1 MEQRKKIRYG
11 MAALLLILGLTL
23 SACSHGQSESSPME
37 SSPPASAGQEE
48 TTQPE
53 TDQPDTAANEAI
65 LYIGIR
71 DGGFTEYP
79 MTYEGSLTPEVL
91 IAGIGDLTG
100 WDMTLAEDVATGK
113 GGMSVCFAD
122 SSALFTGPPEP
133 QNEEFFMFSAEQLA
147 QTILDST
154 QKTLQMAFTGEGGD
168 PDALDIYYYME
179 GEQPLELP
187 DIGREWPLDQPY
199 VW

>member
-1 MEQRKKIRYG
+1 MKQRKKIRYG

-79 MTYEGSLTPEVL
+79 MTYEGSLTPVSYTHL
-91 IAGIGDLTG
+91 TLPTIA
-100 WDMTLAEDVATGK
+100 
-113 GGMSVCFAD
+113 
-122 SSALFTGPPEP
+122 
-133 QNEEFFMFSAEQLA
+133 
-147 QTILDST
+147 
-154 QKTLQMAFTGEGGD
+154 
-168 PDALDIYYYME
+168 
-179 GEQPLELP
+179 
-187 DIGREWPLDQPY
+187 
-199 VW
+199 

>member
-1 MEQRKKIRYG
+1 MKQRKKIRYG

-100 WDMTLAEDVATGK
+100 WDMTLATTAPGESAAANRSPK
-113 GGMSVCFAD
+113 ASV
-122 SSALFTGPPEP
+122 SASLWEIYSTKQRSFPVTFPNSI
-133 QNEEFFMFSAEQLA
+133 QY
-147 QTILDST
+147 TI
-154 QKTLQMAFTGEGGD
+154 F
-168 PDALDIYYYME
+168 
-179 GEQPLELP
+179 
-187 DIGREWPLDQPY
+187 
-199 VW
+199 

>member
-1 MEQRKKIRYG
+1 MKQRKKIRYG

-79 MTYEGSLTPEVL
+79 MTYE
-91 IAGIGDLTG
+91 
-100 WDMTLAEDVATGK
+100 
-113 GGMSVCFAD
+113 
-122 SSALFTGPPEP
+122 
-133 QNEEFFMFSAEQLA
+133 
-147 QTILDST
+147 
-154 QKTLQMAFTGEGGD
+154 
-168 PDALDIYYYME
+168 
-179 GEQPLELP
+179 
-187 DIGREWPLDQPY
+187 IGRAH
-199 VW
+199 V